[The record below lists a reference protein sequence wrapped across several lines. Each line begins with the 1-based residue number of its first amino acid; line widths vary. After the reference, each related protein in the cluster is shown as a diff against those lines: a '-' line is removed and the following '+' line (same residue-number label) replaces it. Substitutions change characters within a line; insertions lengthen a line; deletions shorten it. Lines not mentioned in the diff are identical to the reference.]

1 VCVEKNDKIGFTYRR
16 AFISVSRRLQER
28 FDMFSEK
35 RLLSRLIRL
44 AFLLSACT
52 ICLFARANLSDGQ
65 AGNMAAKPVADS
77 LQQLRLSYS
86 FKLAEKEDDCVDEE
100 STSGVDKKPMAA
112 TSNRDKSMDGVLI
125 AALSNTSKNTSAKD
139 AIPSSKTSQQ
149 DSAKGSA
156 TEKSSPQVWE
166 ISPTDKTLNAALA
179 RWTAIAGWQLSWEL
193 PVDYS
198 VEVKTV
204 VPGTFEEAVELVT
217 KSMDTAEIPI
227 KAIFYSG
234 NKVLRI
240 VQKGT
245 K

>member
-1 VCVEKNDKIGFTYRR
+1 
-16 AFISVSRRLQER
+16 
-28 FDMFSEK
+28 
-35 RLLSRLIRL
+35 
-44 AFLLSACT
+44 
-52 ICLFARANLSDGQ
+52 
-65 AGNMAAKPVADS
+65 
-77 LQQLRLSYS
+77 
-86 FKLAEKEDDCVDEE
+86 
-100 STSGVDKKPMAA
+100 
-112 TSNRDKSMDGVLI
+112 MDGVLI
-125 AALSNTSKNTSAKD
+125 AALSNTSKSASTKD
-139 AIPSSKTSQQ
+139 AIQAPKTAQQ
-149 DSAKGSA
+149 DAVKA
-156 TEKSSPQVWE
+156 TSPEKAAPQVWE

-217 KSMDTAEIPI
+217 KSMETAEIPM
-227 KAIFYSG
+227 KAIFYNG

>member
-1 VCVEKNDKIGFTYRR
+1 MSPV
-16 AFISVSRRLQER
+16 FISLNRRLQER

-35 RLLSRLIRL
+35 RLLSQLIHL
-44 AFLLSACT
+44 ALLLGACT
-52 ICLFARANLSDGQ
+52 SCLNAHANSPDSQ
-65 AGNMAAKPVADS
+65 PGNSATKSTADS

-86 FKLAEKEDDCVDEE
+86 FKLAENDDDCLED
-100 STSGVDKKPMAA
+100 SSASDASKKPLAA
-112 TSNRDKSMDGVLI
+112 ANNSGKSMDGVLI
-125 AALSNTSKNTSAKD
+125 AALANSGKGTSIKDTSPA
-139 AIPSSKTSQQ
+139 PKTAQQ
-149 DSAKGSA
+149 DSIKS
-156 TEKSSPQVWE
+156 TTPDKSSPQVWE

-204 VPGTFEEAVELVT
+204 VPGNFEEAVELVT
-217 KSMDTAEIPI
+217 KSMDTAEIPM

>member
-1 VCVEKNDKIGFTYRR
+1 
-16 AFISVSRRLQER
+16 
-28 FDMFSEK
+28 MFSEK
-35 RLLSRLIRL
+35 RLLSKLIRL
-44 AFLLSACT
+44 ALLLGACT
-52 ICLFARANLSDGQ
+52 ICLNVHANSPESQ
-65 AGNMAAKPVADS
+65 TGNMVTRSTADS
-77 LQQLRLSYS
+77 LQQFRLSYS
-86 FKLAEKEDDCVDEE
+86 FKMAEKDDDCLEDDSSADTSRKPV
-100 STSGVDKKPMAA
+100 STASK
-112 TSNRDKSMDGVLI
+112 SDKSMDGILI
-125 AALSNTSKNTSAKD
+125 ASLSNANKGTSLKDTS
-139 AIPSSKTSQQ
+139 PSPKASQQ
-149 DSAKGSA
+149 DAVKTTPA
-156 TEKSSPQVWE
+156 EKASSQAWE

-204 VPGTFEEAVELVT
+204 VPGTFEQAVELVT
-217 KSMDTAEIPI
+217 NSMDTAEIPM

>member
-1 VCVEKNDKIGFTYRR
+1 
-16 AFISVSRRLQER
+16 
-28 FDMFSEK
+28 MFSEK
-35 RLLSRLIRL
+35 KMLSQLIRI
-44 AFLLSACT
+44 ALLLGACSSS
-52 ICLFARANLSDGQ
+52 FGAHANSPDSQ
-65 AGNMAAKPVADS
+65 TGNSTAKTADS
-77 LQQLRLSYS
+77 LQQFRLSYS
-86 FKLAEKEDDCVDEE
+86 FKLSEKEDDCLEDDSVVDA
-100 STSGVDKKPMAA
+100 SKKPMASS
-112 TSNRDKSMDGVLI
+112 TSSNRSMDGVLI
-125 AALSNTSKNTSAKD
+125 AALSNTSKSASTKD
-139 AIPSSKTSQQ
+139 AIQAPKTAQQ
-149 DSAKGSA
+149 DAVKA
-156 TEKSSPQVWE
+156 TSPEKAAPQVWE

-217 KSMDTAEIPI
+217 KSMETAEIPM
-227 KAIFYSG
+227 KAIFYNG